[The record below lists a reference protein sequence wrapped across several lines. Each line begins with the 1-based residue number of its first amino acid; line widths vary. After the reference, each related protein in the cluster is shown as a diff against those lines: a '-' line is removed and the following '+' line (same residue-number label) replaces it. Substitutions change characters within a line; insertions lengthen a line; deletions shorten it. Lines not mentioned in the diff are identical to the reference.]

1 MRPVEGCAC
10 PTSTGG
16 SASLGSLPRAM
27 TRATVGL
34 DSLGRSER
42 DALRALL
49 IRATAAA
56 GRPSVNQEL
65 AGLAAAA
72 PIGALPAAA
81 GLHRVAGTVL
91 RGLDGVAGVPSEV
104 HAELRAMGEQS
115 SLHHLFIIGALSQIA
130 RGFDEVGLSWA
141 VMKGPV
147 VAALFYPDVGD
158 RTYADLDLL
167 VDRRGLGRAM
177 AILEDLG
184 FQHSIHNWALAED
197 MLAGQVGM
205 TGPSAQVDLHW
216 HLHYSR
222 EDRHPFALDP
232 DAMLGRARRVVI
244 SGLSA
249 PTLDPVDTLLALAFH
264 AARSDGHR
272 LVWLKDVE
280 RVVELDAPDLD
291 ELVQRCRAYR
301 CSAPVGLILG
311 RARGLLDAG
320 IPDEIIRALVPKTL
334 LVADRFVCKVEDPVQ
349 LHERATVTRV
359 FTRSVRSSLVS
370 TLTAMPTRAIRRL
383 RRHLLPPRQNETDS
397 PDEKASYLH
406 AVAASTH

>member
-1 MRPVEGCAC
+1 MNR
-10 PTSTGG
+10 GG
-16 SASLGSLPRAM
+16 
-27 TRATVGL
+27 TVGL

-42 DALRALL
+42 AAVRVLL

-56 GRPSVNQEL
+56 GRPSVNNEVAEL
-65 AGLAAAA
+65 VAAA

-91 RGLDGVAGVPSEV
+91 RGLDGVDGVPSEV
-104 HAELRAMGEQS
+104 HTQLRELGEQS
-115 SLHHLFIIGALSQIA
+115 SLHHLFVVGALSQIA
-130 RGFDEVGLSWA
+130 RGFDEAGLSWA

-167 VDRRGLGRAM
+167 VDRRGLGCAM

-184 FQHSIHNWALAED
+184 FQHTIHNWALAED

-205 TGPSAQVDLHW
+205 TGRSAQVDLHW

-222 EDRHPFALDP
+222 QDRRPFALDP
-232 DAMLGRARRVVI
+232 DAMLARARRVVI
-244 SGLSA
+244 SGLRA

-280 RVVELDAPDLD
+280 RVVALDAPNLD
-291 ELVQRCRAYR
+291 ELVRRCREYR
-301 CSAPVGLILG
+301 CAAPVGLILD
-311 RARGLLDAG
+311 RARGLLDAE
-320 IPDEIIRALVPKTL
+320 IPDEIIRALVPKALRT
-334 LVADRFVCKVEDPVQ
+334 ADRLICKLEDPVQ
-349 LHERATVTRV
+349 LHERPTITRA
-359 FTRSVRSSLVS
+359 FTRSVRSSLAN
-370 TLTAMPTRAIRRL
+370 TLTAMPTRATRRL
-383 RRHLLPPRQNETDS
+383 RRHLLPPRPNETDS